1 MGRAVHRMTGPEGAS
16 SLLAFA
22 RDLPPEARSVRV
34 IAAARDATLALHDGT
49 PGTDDAVRLAARV
62 PRQEA
67 GRVSAKEVPPGRGN
81 RSVRF
86 FEHLARARGG
96 PG

>member
-1 MGRAVHRMTGPEGAS
+1 MTGPEGAS

-22 RDLPPEARSVRV
+22 CDLPPEARSARV

-67 GRVSAKEVPPGRGN
+67 GRVSAKEVPPGRGTG
-81 RSVRF
+81 RSGSSST
-86 FEHLARARGG
+86 LARARGG